1 LLILGQKARQLQ
13 SLFLS
18 LTLAAVAISWLS
30 LLGYAYGVASLYSLA
45 SSTPMALNTSMSFI
59 VLCVGILLARPDW
72 GLTRIVTSSSVGGFI
87 ARRLLL
93 AAIAI
98 PSVLGWL
105 IIQGYRLGIYHSAF
119 GLSLLVMASIILFAA
134 WILQNAQILDR
145 IDSERVQAEQSLRDS
160 EERYRAFIEQSAEGI
175 WRFELEQ
182 PVSTNCSE
190 DEQIQLFYQYAYL
203 AECNNVMAQMYG
215 FSCVQEIVGT
225 RLPDLLVPSDSH
237 NIEYLRQFIRSSYR
251 LNDAESHEV
260 DKRGVAKYFLN
271 NLVGIIEN
279 GLLVRAWGSQRDIT
293 DRKEAEQALQETN
306 QTLQALIQ
314 ASPLAIIRLDRVGNL
329 QMWSPAAARIFG
341 WTEQEVLGHPLPFIP
356 QDKQEE
362 FRQLHQVKLQGNAIA
377 GVEVRRQKQDGSPI
391 DIAIWGAPL
400 YDTQGNIN
408 STMAVIADISDR
420 KRAEEERTQLL
431 ARERAALAES
441 EAARSTAQAANRM
454 KDEFLAILSHE
465 LRTPLNAMLGWTQI
479 LRTRKLDAA
488 TQDRAFETIERNTK
502 TLATLIE
509 DILDVSGIIQGKLH
523 LNLSSVELVGVIEA
537 AIDTVRPAAQA
548 KEIELESILDRSL
561 EPILGDANR
570 LQQVVW
576 NLLSNSVKFTPNGG
590 RVEVRLEA
598 STQAEP
604 HSSSYVKISVSDT
617 GKGIA
622 PDFLPYVFDR
632 FRQADSTTTRSQ
644 GGLGLGLAIVRHLVE
659 LHGGTVYAT
668 SPGEGQGATFSVQ
681 LPLPVSSEQ

>member
-1 LLILGQKARQLQ
+1 MGFALLLLGQKTWRFQ

-30 LLGYAYGVASLYSLA
+30 LLGYAYGVESLHGIASYTS
-45 SSTPMALNTSMSFI
+45 MALNTSVSFI
-59 VLCVGILLARPDW
+59 ILCVGILLARPDCE
-72 GLTRIVTSSSVGGFI
+72 LTRIVTSSSIGGFI

-98 PSVLGWL
+98 PSVLGWF
-105 IIQGYRLGIYHSAF
+105 IVQGYRFGIYHSAF
-119 GLSLLVMASIILFAA
+119 GLSLLVVASIVLLAA

-145 IDSERVQAEQSLRDS
+145 LDSERVQAEQSLRDS

-182 PVSTNCSE
+182 PVSTDCSE

-215 FSCVQEIVGT
+215 FSCLQEIVGT
-225 RLPDLLVPSDSH
+225 RLPDLLVPSDPH
-237 NIEYLRQFIRSSYR
+237 NIEFLHQFIRSGYR

-260 DKRGVAKYFLN
+260 DKQGAAKYFLN
-271 NLVGIIEN
+271 NLVGIVEN

-293 DRKEAEQALQETN
+293 DKKEAEQALQETN

-314 ASPLAIIRLDRVGNL
+314 ASPLAIIRLDRVGKL

-341 WTEQEVLGHPLPFIP
+341 WTEQEVLGYPLPFIP

-362 FRQLHQVKLQGNAIA
+362 FRQLHQLKLQGNAIA
-377 GVEVRRQKQDGSPI
+377 GVEVRRQKKDGSPI
-391 DIAIWGAPL
+391 DVAIWGAPL
-400 YDTQGNIN
+400 YDTQGNIT

-420 KRAEEERTQLL
+420 TQAEEERMQLL
-431 ARERAALAES
+431 ARERAALRES
-441 EAARSTAQAANRM
+441 EAANRM

-479 LRTRKLDAA
+479 LRTRKLDAV
-488 TQDRAFETIERNTK
+488 TQGRAIETIERNTK
-502 TLATLIE
+502 TLAILIE

-523 LNLSSVELVGVIEA
+523 LNISPVELVGVIEA
-537 AIDTVRPAAQA
+537 AIDTMRPAAQA
-548 KEIELESILDRSL
+548 KEIELESILDSSI

-576 NLLSNSVKFTPNGG
+576 NLLSNAVKFTPNGG

-598 STQAEP
+598 STP
-604 HSSSYVKISVSDT
+604 VDRHSSTHVKISVSDT

-622 PDFLPYVFDR
+622 SDFLPYVFDR

-659 LHGGTVYAT
+659 LHGGTVHAT

-681 LPLPVSSEQ
+681 LPLPVSSKQ